1 MFKSRRSPS
10 EGGDAGAPP
19 DLLAGP
25 RHEAALRGGG
35 GREERLARGAPGATP
50 AASQAG
56 VDAVAADA
64 VVRSQWP

>member
-1 MFKSRRSPS
+1 MLESSPP

-19 DLLAGP
+19 DLLPGAP
-25 RHEAALRGGG
+25 RHHAALRGRG
-35 GREERLARGAPGATP
+35 GREESLARRAQRA